1 MNNAP
6 KAILSHRS
14 LNRHLAFATGL
25 GSLRLP
31 RLANADND
39 QRGAVQQGRVPYRLH
54 RGALGVNGP
63 VAEARPT
70 TPRAHAVGGQRQ

>member
-1 MNNAP
+1 MDNAP
-6 KAILSHRS
+6 KPVLAHRS
-14 LNRHLAFATGL
+14 LNRYLAFTAGL

-54 RGALGVNGP
+54 RSALRVNGP
-63 VAEARPT
+63 VAEAGDTAPC
-70 TPRAHAVGGQRQ
+70 PHAIGSQCQ